1 KPTAP
6 KPLSKR
12 SERRK
17 VRARS
22 AAVLV
27 EYGEHRSTE
36 IPPRSSFLLSPHTAP
51 KPLSKRSERRKVRA
65 RSAAV
70 LEYGEH
76 RSPEIAPRS
85 SFPSPQTYRTETAE

>member
-17 VRARS
+17 VRVRS

-27 EYGEHRSTE
+27 
-36 IPPRSSFLLSPHTAP
+36 
-51 KPLSKRSERRKVRA
+51 
-65 RSAAV
+65 
-70 LEYGEH
+70 EYGEH

-85 SFPSPQTYRTETAE
+85 SFPSPKPTSPKPLSKRSERRKVRVRSAAVLEYGE